1 MQDIKDYLSYD
12 PITGLF
18 TWVKTKLGTPL
29 GNAGYISKQGYER
42 ISYKGKKYLSHRLA
56 WYFIYGCMP
65 ECNID
70 HKNEIKSDNRISNLR
85 LDVNGDNPQNVSKFK
100 GITYNKRRGKWIAE
114 ITKHGSGKYLGQY
127 NTPEEAHEAY
137 LCAKRELHPFWVEDK

>member
-1 MQDIKDYLSYD
+1 MNVY
-12 PITGLF
+12 PI
-18 TWVKTKLGTPL
+18 
-29 GNAGYISKQGYER
+29 
-42 ISYKGKKYLSHRLA
+42 
-56 WYFIYGCMP
+56 
-65 ECNID
+65 
-70 HKNEIKSDNRISNLR
+70 
-85 LDVNGDNPQNVSKFK
+85 NVSKFK